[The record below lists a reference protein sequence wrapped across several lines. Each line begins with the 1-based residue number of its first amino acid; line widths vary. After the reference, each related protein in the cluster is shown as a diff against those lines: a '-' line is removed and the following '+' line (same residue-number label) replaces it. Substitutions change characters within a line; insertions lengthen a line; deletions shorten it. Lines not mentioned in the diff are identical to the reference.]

1 MNPSYIYFKELNI
14 DSEDTFDLNFSKSN
28 EIENIILDKE
38 DEYAITGLNLNV
50 EIPEGQVIKIEDEK
64 NKTLIE
70 KKKSN
75 QKI

>member
-38 DEYAITGLNLNV
+38 DEYAILG
-50 EIPEGQVIKIEDEK
+50 
-64 NKTLIE
+64 
-70 KKKSN
+70 
-75 QKI
+75 